1 MKHTYF
7 RKALCSKRTSL
18 KRAFFPWQNNQNTH
32 RWNIPQSISH
42 FHGHFVAK
50 SLHWKK
56 NLTISIIII
65 YGRIDTVANKW
76 CEPNFIY
83 ARDIYH
89 KNIFRVPER
98 GRELRRGWTP
108 KKIFFYIMKNSSIRN
123 RHTLTYQTQLY
134 YKNNNL
140 LIHPKKDILCQLR
153 LIKFKF
159 FTPFTY
165 TYKCGFGLEWAIAY

>member
-1 MKHTYF
+1 MWHWCESLLWAKQNCSLDTNFAVPIFNVIVHDFMTMSHTTAPTHSQTNAMMINMVFVEQRGQIFFWVFWSLWAKVLLNLVHTYF

-42 FHGHFVAK
+42 SHGHFVAK

-89 KNIFRVPER
+89 KNIFRV
-98 GRELRRGWTP
+98 L
-108 KKIFFYIMKNSSIRN
+108 
-123 RHTLTYQTQLY
+123 
-134 YKNNNL
+134 
-140 LIHPKKDILCQLR
+140 
-153 LIKFKF
+153 
-159 FTPFTY
+159 
-165 TYKCGFGLEWAIAY
+165 